1 MRRVV
6 AAVLVMLLPARAV
19 PAQASPTLPYSAT
32 WADAGWVTAGGALS
46 LLPPTLGLAHGSP
59 ACAPCDPA
67 TLPRLDRWAGGPLS
81 KSADAASS
89 VVRAGGAGRAAPAR
103 LRRVP

>member
-46 LLPPTLGLAHGSP
+46 LLPPTLGLPHGSP
-59 ACAPCDPA
+59 ACAPRDRA
-67 TLPRLDRWAGGPLS
+67 TLPRIDRWAGRPLS
-81 KSADAASS
+81 QTADAAGD
-89 VVRAGGAGRAAPAR
+89 VVLAGGAAWAALAR
-103 LRRVP
+103 LRGLP